1 MADNKYKLTAT
12 MTDGS
17 TLEMGTFTAPQGER
31 GEKGDTGPQGPRGLQ
46 GERGPQG
53 LQGDTGPQGATGPTG
68 PSGQQGPKGDTG
80 DRGAQ
85 TWHVTTAVP
94 SVSGYSSTAIVGDAF
109 VNAGFTTI
117 NILGVSAAV
126 GDVIRSTSNT
136 AGIKTGNLRGPQG
149 QKGDTGAPG
158 ADGADGAIGAQGPV
172 GAQGPQGPQGA
183 AGKDALTINAIL
195 DFTAEPVI
203 NSTSTIAG
211 SAMIDEFNRTP
222 VVGDELTA
230 QAQIVSAIEQD
241 NRRWLVSGEITST
254 GTNPMG
260 TYYIFTVRT
269 VTFLNP
275 QVVNPLIIRDDT
287 SGSGVQISD
296 SMVKVGRSP
305 SAGVVTGGAEL
316 TSSGLNW
323 VDSRSTTTYC
333 IIDGVQT
340 YLLTGTVAMLSTPFV
355 GAPVKI
361 QSPSNGTQGTA
372 RILLGKNGNGT
383 ADLYIDLPVNGN
395 IIQGTLQCTRQF
407 TNFASGAIHWIQ
419 DWFIEGNYEITLSGS
434 MGGTYT
440 FTVTTNA
447 GTYNRYHLR
456 HGQYSGTMHFWYM
469 ENVSAIP
476 YLKLNGQSFNTTNSQ
491 LTSNFYAPTSKGTN
505 GQILTSNG
513 NSTPAWAQ
521 VYQHN
526 INMQIRAN
534 LRLSFSIIN
543 ASTTSFNKTS
553 LPEYLT
559 EIGYIAGNK
568 MTASG
573 VCRLNSSSEWGMV
586 TQFIPLYG
594 TSEFQVGYA
603 IGTAD
608 VTFYTKA
615 WSNIATFTDDCKK
628 IIL

>member
-1 MADNKYKLTAT
+1 
-12 MTDGS
+12 
-17 TLEMGTFTAPQGER
+17 
-31 GEKGDTGPQGPRGLQ
+31 
-46 GERGPQG
+46 
-53 LQGDTGPQGATGPTG
+53 
-68 PSGQQGPKGDTG
+68 
-80 DRGAQ
+80 
-85 TWHVTTAVP
+85 VP

-109 VNAGFTTI
+109 VNAGSTTI

-158 ADGADGAIGAQGPV
+158 ADGADGATGAQGPV

-183 AGKDALTINAIL
+183 AGKDALTTTTTAQFTEEPAENIVGTISSLKATNAG
-195 DFTAEPVI
+195 FNRAPVI
-203 NSTSTIAG
+203 GDYITCL
-211 SAMIDEFNRTP
+211 AMISDDP
-222 VVGDELTA
+222 
-230 QAQIVSAIEQD
+230 
-241 NRRWLVSGEITST
+241 RRWLIAGTITALDSSAVLV
-254 GTNPMG
+254 NKWSV
-260 TYYIFTVRT
+260 TVRT

-287 SGSGVQISD
+287 SGNGVQISD

-372 RILLGKNGNGT
+372 CILLGKNGNGT
-383 ADLYIDLPVNGN
+383 ADLVIDLPVNGN
-395 IIQGTLQCTRQF
+395 MIQGTLQCTRQF

-491 LTSNFYAPTSKGTN
+491 LTSNFYAPTSQGTN

-586 TQFIPLYG
+586 TEFVPIYG
-594 TSEFQVGYA
+594 TNEFRVGYV
-603 IGTAD
+603 IGSAD
-608 VTFYTKA
+608 VAYYTNA
-615 WSNIATFTDDCKK
+615 WSSIATFTDVWKK
-628 IIL
+628 IVL